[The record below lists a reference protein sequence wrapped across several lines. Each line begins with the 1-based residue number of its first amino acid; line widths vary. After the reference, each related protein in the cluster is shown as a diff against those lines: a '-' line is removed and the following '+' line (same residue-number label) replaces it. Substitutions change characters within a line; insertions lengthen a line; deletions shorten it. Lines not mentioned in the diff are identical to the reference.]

1 MLDVVVND
9 VAWAGAGTSVDYT
22 KFNPFNNEEYFH
34 QYRLL
39 SDDVNNNTCVEEV
52 GTSNVR

>member
-52 GTSNVR
+52 RISNVR

>member
-9 VAWAGAGTSVDYT
+9 CAWAGVGTSVNYT
-22 KFNPFNNEEYFH
+22 EFNPFNNEEYFH

-52 GTSNVR
+52 GTSNVC